1 MSLSK
6 RVKFI
11 YGLLIPIAILI
22 IGMLIIANVDSGA
35 SAAEFAGLAVFFMLL
50 ISLPITIV
58 LNTVLMFKNFHTPK
72 ACLSRGVII
81 PVLILILAI
90 VYQSGLWDKLT

>member
-58 LNTVLMFKNFHTPK
+58 LNTVLMFKNFHTPI
-72 ACLSRGVII
+72 ACLGRGMII
-81 PVLILILAI
+81 PVLILISAI